1 MIRALMTAASG
12 MKAQQLQVDTIANN
26 IANVNTTGFKKN
38 ELAFREM
45 LYQTMREPGA
55 PTGQSQMAPTGLQVG
70 SGTEV
75 ASSMKMFKQGEVVPT
90 SGNDLDLAIVGEGF
104 FKVKPGQGEDRFT
117 RDGTFRRDESGA
129 IVTSEGYK
137 LQPEVKIPS
146 DATSVLIA
154 EDGQVSVMKGDT
166 GLAETVGTISLF
178 RFANS
183 SGLKAQGGNLYSPS
197 ASSGEA
203 QDAAPGISG
212 TGIIRQSALERSN
225 VQVVDELVALILAQ
239 RNYEINSRAIRVSDD
254 MLQQVNNMVR

>member
-70 SGTEV
+70 SGTEI

-90 SGNDLDLAIVGEGF
+90 GNSLDLAIIGEGF
-104 FKVKPGQGEDRFT
+104 FKVKPGQGDERFT
-117 RDGTFRRDESGA
+117 RDGTFRLDGTGTV
-129 IVTSEGYK
+129 VTSEGYP
-137 LQPEVKIPS
+137 LVPEVKIPP
-146 DATSVLIA
+146 DATEVIVS
-154 EDGQVSVMKGDT
+154 EDGTVSVMKGDSS
-166 GLAETVGTISLF
+166 LPETVGTISLF

-183 SGLKAQGGNLYSPS
+183 SGLKAQGGNLYSVT
-197 ASSGEA
+197 ASSGA
-203 QDAAPGISG
+203 VSDAAPGISG
-212 TGIIRQSALERSN
+212 TGTIRQAALERSN

>member
-55 PTGQSQMAPTGLQVG
+55 PTGQSQMSPTGLQVG
-70 SGTEV
+70 SGAEV
-75 ASSMKMFKQGEVVPT
+75 ASSIKLFKQGEVVPT
-90 SGNDLDLAIVGEGF
+90 NNDFDLAIVGPGF
-104 FKVKPGQGEDRFT
+104 FKVKPGENGDRYT
-117 RDGTFRRDESGA
+117 RDGTFRLDGTGTL
-129 IVTSEGYK
+129 VTSEGYP
-137 LQPEVKIPS
+137 LQPP
-146 DATSVLIA
+146 VLIPPDA
-154 EDGQVSVMKGDT
+154 VQVTISEAGEVSVMKSEG
-166 GLAETVGTISLF
+166 GLPETIGTISLF
-178 RFANS
+178 RFANA
-183 SGLKAQGGNLYSPS
+183 SGLKAQGGNLYSETP
-197 ASSGEA
+197 SSGAAE
-203 QDAAPGISG
+203 QLAPGVAG
-212 TGIIRQSALERSN
+212 TGVLRQGAVERSN

>member
-70 SGTEV
+70 SGAEV
-75 ASSMKMFKQGEVVPT
+75 ASSMKLFKQGEIVPT
-90 SGNDLDLAIVGEGF
+90 SNPLDLAIVGEGF
-104 FKVKPGQGEDRFT
+104 FKVKPGEADVRYT
-117 RDGTFRRDESGA
+117 RDGAFRMDASGTL
-129 IVTSEGYK
+129 VNSEGYP
-137 LQPEVKIPS
+137 LQPAVVVPP
-146 DATSVLIA
+146 DATEVIIS
-154 EDGQVSVMKGDT
+154 EDGQVSVMKGDGGVPT
-166 GLAETVGTISLF
+166 NIGAIQLF

-183 SGLKAQGGNLYSPS
+183 SGLRAQGGNLYSET
-197 ASSGEA
+197 ASSGA
-203 QDAAPGISG
+203 VQDAAPGIAG
-212 TGIIRQSALERSN
+212 TGTIRQKALERSN

>member
-55 PTGQSQMAPTGLQVG
+55 PTGQSQMSPTGLQIG
-70 SGTEV
+70 SGAEV
-75 ASSMKMFKQGEVVPT
+75 ASSMKMFKQGEITPT
-90 SGNDLDLAIVGEGF
+90 GNSLDLAVVGEGF
-104 FKVKPGQGEDRFT
+104 FKVKPGQGDVRYT
-117 RDGTFRRDESGA
+117 RDGTFRLDGTGT
-129 IVTSEGYK
+129 IVTAEGYP
-137 LQPEVKIPS
+137 LQPEVKIPA
-146 DATSVLIA
+146 DATEILIG
-154 EDGQVSVMKGDT
+154 EDGKVSVMKGDS
-166 GLAETVGTISLF
+166 GQPEDVGSISLF

-197 ASSGEA
+197 ASSGDV
-203 QDAAPGISG
+203 QDAAPGVSG
-212 TGIIRQSALERSN
+212 TGTIRQAALERSN